1 MKYTIIIF
9 AIVALLSFT
18 VAKQP
23 TTQAAAEVN
32 QVSGC
37 YLFVDSKPVSP
48 YDYLGTVKPSLL
60 NQLTEPGTGQYQHVR
75 DLLIQAVKKK
85 FPKANGIIFDFH
97 DGGTDK
103 ADAIL
108 IK

>member
-1 MKYTIIIF
+1 MKYILTSI
-9 AIVALLSFT
+9 AIVFALSFT
-18 VAKQP
+18 DPKQS
-23 TTQAAAEVN
+23 TTQSAAEVN

-37 YLFVDSKPVSP
+37 YLFVDSRPASE

-60 NQLTEPGTGQYQHVR
+60 SQITEPGTGQYQHIR